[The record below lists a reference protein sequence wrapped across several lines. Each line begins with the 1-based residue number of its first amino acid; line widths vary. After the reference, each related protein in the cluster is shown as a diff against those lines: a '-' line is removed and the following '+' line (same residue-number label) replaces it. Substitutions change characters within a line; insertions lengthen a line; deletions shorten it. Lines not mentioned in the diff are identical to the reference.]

1 MYWLL
6 GASIAAASLNSVALK
21 SSKVTVAKDVFRF
34 NLIGTIVWCIIIFV
48 VNKGQLHLNREILFW
63 GMVYGIVQMLFIL
76 FKALAMSNG
85 DVSVTTVIGNCSLVV
100 SVFASFLLWK
110 EPVSGMDIAGLF
122 ILLAAIVLCTYRAG
136 ETKRHYHKYW
146 KYYVIIFFIL
156 AASVGLVFKG
166 FGKTENAV
174 HSNDMIFVAAV
185 VMMIGYAA
193 ACAFTGGIRL
203 GKEHTQGHFLKYAVA
218 CGALSCMYNSMN
230 IVLAGKMDAIIFFPA
245 FNGGVMLLS
254 AILGIFICGEKLNW
268 KQKCG
273 ILLGITAI
281 LLIGIF

>member
-6 GASIAAASLNSVALK
+6 GVSITAASLNSVVYK
-21 SSKVTVAKDVFRF
+21 NSKVTVAKDVFRF
-34 NLIGTIVWCIIIFV
+34 NRIGTIVWCIIIFV
-48 VNKGQLHLNREILFW
+48 LNKGQLHLNRDILFW
-63 GMVYGIVQMLFIL
+63 GMAYGIVQMLFIL

-100 SVFASFLLWK
+100 SVFASFLLWN

-122 ILLAAIVLCTYRAG
+122 ILLAAIVLCTYRTR
-136 ETKRHYHKYW
+136 ETNRHYHKYW
-146 KYYVIIFFIL
+146 KYYVTIFFIL

-166 FGKTENAV
+166 FGKTADAAY
-174 HSNDMIFVAAV
+174 SNDMIFVAAV
-185 VMMIGYAA
+185 VMMIGYTT
-193 ACAFTGGIRL
+193 ACALSGGIRL
-203 GKEHTQGHFLKYAVA
+203 GKEYTQGHFLKYAIA
-218 CGALSCMYNSMN
+218 CGVLSCMYNRVN
-230 IVLAGKMDAIIFFPA
+230 IVLAGEMDAIIFFPA

-254 AILGIFICGEKLNW
+254 AMLGIFICGEKLNW

-273 ILLGITAI
+273 IFLGITAI

>member
-6 GASIAAASLNSVALK
+6 GVSIAAASLNSVALK
-21 SSKVTVAKDVFRF
+21 NSKVTVAKDIFRF

-48 VNKGQLHLNREILFW
+48 LNKGQLHLNSEILCW
-63 GMVYGIVQMLFIL
+63 GMAYGIVQMLFIL

-122 ILLAAIVLCTYRAG
+122 ILLAAIVLCTYRPG
-136 ETKRHYHKYW
+136 ETKQHYHKYW

-166 FGKTENAV
+166 FGKTADAV
-174 HSNDMIFVAAV
+174 YSNDMIFVAAV

-203 GKEHTQGHFLKYAVA
+203 GKEHVQGHFLKYAVA
-218 CGALSCMYNSMN
+218 CGVLSCVYNSVN

-245 FNGGVMLLS
+245 FNGGVILLS
-254 AILGIFICGEKLNW
+254 AILGFFMCGEKLNR